1 MTHLT
6 ADQIVEAAEGTVAS
20 SIADHLEHCAQ
31 CREHVALMTSVIGD
45 VEGTSGV
52 PEPSPLFW
60 DHLSRRVREA
70 TDREPVPMAA
80 TWWAG
85 LFRPLVAAAAIA
97 ATIAIVVLVRGQYPS
112 VPGQTASVPAAV
124 QTVASDAP
132 ADDVAADV
140 MSAVAGDL
148 SFDELRDANL
158 VPSRAAVDQAVS
170 KLNQDQQR
178 ELMRLVREEMS
189 GSE

>member
-6 ADQIVEAAEGTVAS
+6 AEQIVEAAEGAVPAVA
-20 SIADHLEHCAQ
+20 ADHLEHCQQ
-31 CREHVALMTSVIGD
+31 CREHVALMASVIGD
-45 VEGTSGV
+45 VEGASDV

-70 TDREPVPMAA
+70 TDREAVPMAA

-97 ATIAIVVLVRGQYPS
+97 ATVAIVVLVRGQYPS
-112 VPGQTASVPAAV
+112 APGQTASVPAV

-148 SFDELRDANL
+148 SFEDLRDANL
-158 VPSRAAVDQAVS
+158 LPSRAVVDQAVS
-170 KLNQDQQR
+170 KLNPEQQR
-178 ELMRLVREEMS
+178 ELMRLVRAEMS

>member
-1 MTHLT
+1 
-6 ADQIVEAAEGTVAS
+6 
-20 SIADHLEHCAQ
+20 
-31 CREHVALMTSVIGD
+31 
-45 VEGTSGV
+45 
-52 PEPSPLFW
+52 
-60 DHLSRRVREA
+60 
-70 TDREPVPMAA
+70 MAA

-97 ATIAIVVLVRGQYPS
+97 GAIAIFVLVRGQY
-112 VPGQTASVPAAV
+112 ASAPVQNQSMQAV

-140 MSAVAGDL
+140 MTAVAGDL

-158 VPSRAAVDQAVS
+158 VPSRAVVDQAVS
-170 KLNQDQQR
+170 KLNPDQQR